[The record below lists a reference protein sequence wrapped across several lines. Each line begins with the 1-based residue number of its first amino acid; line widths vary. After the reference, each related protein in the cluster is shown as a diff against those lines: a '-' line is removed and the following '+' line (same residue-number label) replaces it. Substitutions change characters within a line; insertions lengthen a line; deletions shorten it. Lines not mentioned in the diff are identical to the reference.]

1 MERLFDL
8 DLQLIADSLFTAI
21 NIFILFIVASYLFF
35 NPVRNFLKARQ
46 DRIQNDL
53 DTAESEKKSAIE
65 MKSEYEAKLKNVNKE
80 AEEILGSAR
89 KKAIQNEAKIV
100 EEAKAE
106 AARIIEHARKEAEL
120 EKKRVADDMKREM
133 VAIASVMAGKVVAA
147 SIDTTVQDSLIDETI
162 KEMGDRTWLS

>member
-35 NPVRNFLKARQ
+35 DPVRDFLKARQ
-46 DRIQNDL
+46 DRIRNDL
-53 DTAESEKKSAIE
+53 DTAENEKKSALE
-65 MKSEYEAKLKNVNKE
+65 MKAEYEAKLKNVNKE
-80 AEEILGSAR
+80 AEEILSSAR
-89 KKAIQNEAKIV
+89 KKATKNEAKIV

-106 AARIIEHARKEAEL
+106 AARIIDHARKEAEL
-120 EKKRVADDMKREM
+120 EKKRVADDMKKEM
-133 VAIASVMAGKVVAA
+133 VAIASIMAGKVVAA

>member
-35 NPVRNFLKARQ
+35 DPVRDFLKARQ
-46 DRIQNDL
+46 DRIRNDL
-53 DTAESEKKSAIE
+53 DTAENEKKSALE
-65 MKSEYEAKLKNVNKE
+65 MKAEYEAKLKNVNKE
-80 AEEILGSAR
+80 AEEILSSAR
-89 KKAIQNEAKIV
+89 KKATKNEAKIV

-106 AARIIEHARKEAEL
+106 AARIIDHARKEAEL
-120 EKKRVADDMKREM
+120 EKKRVADDMKKEM
-133 VAIASVMAGKVVAA
+133 VAIASIMAGKVVAV

>member
-46 DRIQNDL
+46 DRIRNDL

-65 MKSEYEAKLKNVNKE
+65 MKAEYEAKLKNVNKE
-80 AEEILGSAR
+80 AEEILSSAR
-89 KKAIQNEAKIV
+89 KKAMKNEAKIV

-120 EKKRVADDMKREM
+120 EKKRVADDMKKEM
-133 VAIASVMAGKVVAA
+133 VSIASCLAGKVVAA
-147 SIDTTVQDSLIDETI
+147 SIDTTVQDALIDETI